1 LYNRDGDSQK
11 LNELLDLVIEVITV
25 SWCELQDLLFEDLV
39 ALDVDV
45 LLRVLLRSKTRV
57 VVYLYWLIVFRLDR
71 SSVI

>member
-1 LYNRDGDSQK
+1 MYNRDGDSQK

-25 SWCELQDLLFEDLV
+25 SWCELEDLLFEDLV

-57 VVYLYWLIVFRLDR
+57 VVYLHGLIVFRLDR